1 MVQVSTSRETAKF
14 WHNFALL
21 LFSNKCIE
29 NWKANQ
35 GYIIP
40 HFKKIFKS
48 LKKIYPWLIVTYI
61 GLSNIVLK
69 WYYQV
74 NSSLKMTLTDIFLYL
89 KHLSI
94 NISTVFV
101 IKNGL
106 LLIQYIT
113 DSLLSK
119 PFSKW
124 KANYTKRH
132 QHYEKEHERQVSQ
145 IKMKVLRLF

>member
-1 MVQVSTSRETAKF
+1 MFWWHKTFMAAISSRIRGRSSPSC
-14 WHNFALL
+14 LL
-21 LFSNKCIE
+21 SMILIATWFIHSCNI
-29 NWKANQ
+29 Q
-35 GYIIP
+35 IDT
-40 HFKKIFKS
+40 

-74 NSSLKMTLTDIFLYL
+74 NSSLQMTLTDIFLYL

-101 IKNGL
+101 IKNSL

-119 PFSKW
+119 PFAKW

-132 QHYEKEHERQVSQ
+132 QHYEKEYERQVSQ
-145 IKMKVLRLF
+145 IKMKVLKLF